1 MKKMLLIGA
10 VCFLALIAWTGLVYA
25 QTAKPAEV
33 KLLKLPNGQEVFDI
47 SGEWDVLVESYGEFA
62 IFGTYTNVA
71 RMTIRESDS
80 SFHAVRMNANPPPS
94 SRAAGSLIVIGNL
107 DKNGITKLDVI
118 AGSAGSVPG
127 TWQISEN
134 GNKINVD
141 APNRSRITFTR
152 K

>member
-1 MKKMLLIGA
+1 MRKMLLIGA
-10 VCFLALIAWTGLVYA
+10 VCFVALIVWTGLAFA
-25 QTAKPAEV
+25 QTAKPAAM
-33 KLLKLPNGQEVFDI
+33 KTIKLPNGQDVFDI
-47 SGEWDVLVESYGEFA
+47 SGDWDVLVENYGEFA

-71 RMTIRESDS
+71 HMTIRKSDS

-94 SRAAGSLIVIGNL
+94 NRAAGSLIVIGNL

-118 AGSAGSVPG
+118 GGFAGSVPG

-141 APNRSRITFTR
+141 APDRSRITFTR

>member
-1 MKKMLLIGA
+1 MKRKIAIWLI
-10 VCFLALIAWTGLVYA
+10 CFVALIAWTGLVYG
-25 QTAKPAEV
+25 QTAKPTAV

-47 SGEWDVLVESYGEFA
+47 SGEWDVLVENHGEFA

-71 RMTIRESDS
+71 NMTIRESDS

-94 SRAAGSLIVIGNL
+94 NRAAGSLIVIGNL

-118 AGSAGSVPG
+118 GGSAGSVPG

-141 APNRSRITFTR
+141 APNRSKITFTR

>member
-1 MKKMLLIGA
+1 MRKMLLIGA
-10 VCFLALIAWTGLVYA
+10 ICFVALIAWTGLVYA
-25 QTAKPAEV
+25 QTANPAAV

-47 SGEWDVLVESYGEFA
+47 SGEWNVLVENYGEFA

-71 RMTIRESDS
+71 HMTIRESDS

-94 SRAAGSLIVIGNL
+94 NRVAGPLIVIGNL

-118 AGSAGSVPG
+118 GGSAGPVPG

>member
-1 MKKMLLIGA
+1 
-10 VCFLALIAWTGLVYA
+10 
-25 QTAKPAEV
+25 
-33 KLLKLPNGQEVFDI
+33 
-47 SGEWDVLVESYGEFA
+47 
-62 IFGTYTNVA
+62 
-71 RMTIRESDS
+71 
-80 SFHAVRMNANPPPS
+80 MNANPPPS

-118 AGSAGSVPG
+118 GGSAGSVPG

-141 APNRSRITFTR
+141 APNRSKITFTR